1 MAREEAPKMVAL
13 VRRLAP
19 PRNET
24 AIPVTRRNCHP
35 NPGLVRCFADIR
47 FSGTGQPRINS
58 LRSFDTSKSTANRGR
73 GSISPECVVH
83 VSVGV
88 RIGLTLIRPLRSSCD
103 SKWTLRVE
111 TTRMVPSG
119 HAATE
124 RLQSFIGGTK
134 APFFSIC

>member
-1 MAREEAPKMVAL
+1 M
-13 VRRLAP
+13 
-19 PRNET
+19 
-24 AIPVTRRNCHP
+24 
-35 NPGLVRCFADIR
+35 
-47 FSGTGQPRINS
+47 
-58 LRSFDTSKSTANRGR
+58 
-73 GSISPECVVH
+73 VH

-134 APFFSIC
+134 ARHFLNLLIRHKYGIAGKVNSSDELHLVIESVLLGRQTGSVLRCSCSY